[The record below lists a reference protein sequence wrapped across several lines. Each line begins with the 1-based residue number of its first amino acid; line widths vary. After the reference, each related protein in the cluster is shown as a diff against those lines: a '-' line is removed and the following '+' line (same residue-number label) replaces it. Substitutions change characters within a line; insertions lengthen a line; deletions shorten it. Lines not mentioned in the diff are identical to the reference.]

1 MRKRIIIIMFF
12 FAGLLFLVAGRVFY
26 LQVINSSHSG
36 QELAQKALKFRSQ
49 YLSAEEYYR
58 GEILDRNMLSLT
70 DSGIRPTLVAFPGSI
85 KNIDETCEKLEAILE
100 IPAQESEV
108 KISRSQ
114 EKLGRRTPL
123 ILKVNLTSEEVEKYR
138 ANKLPGLTVIPIKT
152 RYGPHSVAKHVVGY
166 VNSINAQK
174 WQELTQAKKTVET
187 NNFLATAYRLTDKI
201 GVAGLEGKHEE
212 VLKGSQ
218 PENRIIGFTDANG
231 RLLEGLG
238 YKIKK
243 EQADAWRNH
252 LILTIDRKY
261 QEIVE
266 RVMDKEIVRGAVV
279 VIDIP
284 TGDVLALASRPDF
297 DQNQVEK
304 YLGGVDE
311 LLDRTNRVVF
321 YPGSVFKIVVAA
333 GVLEENLVQPGEKL
347 VCTGTYVFP
356 DKTEINCLGEHGEI
370 NLQEAIAKSCNTT
383 FIQLGLRLGGT
394 KLLHYAQKLG
404 FEIKVNNQSP
414 PALLGNASLG
424 QQGVLV
430 SPLQIANLYATIGR
444 GGLYCPWRLVAQIRN
459 YQGDIIQE
467 FQPGIPKQVLK
478 PATCAFLKEALSEA
492 TRVGTGQQAWLEV
505 IGTAGKT
512 GTAQANKAGKV
523 IAWFAGF
530 TPLENPRLA
539 IVVMVE
545 EQKDDSRKNLRG
557 GEVAAPVFKEIAK
570 EILTLIEIV
579 NGNIFKYGVE

>member
-1 MRKRIIIIMFF
+1 MRKRIIITMFF
-12 FAGLLFLVAGRVFY
+12 FVSLLFLVAGRVFY
-26 LQVINSSHSG
+26 LQVVNGSHSG
-36 QELAQKALKFRSQ
+36 RELAQKALKFRSQ

-58 GEILDRNMLSLT
+58 GEILDRNMFSLT

-100 IPAQESEV
+100 IPAQESEAN
-108 KISRSQ
+108 IRRSR
-114 EKLGRRTPL
+114 ENYGRRTPL
-123 ILKVNLTSEEVEKYR
+123 ILKVNLTSEEVKKYQ
-138 ANKLPGLTVIPIKT
+138 ANKIPGLTVIPIKT
-152 RYGPHSVAKHVVGY
+152 RYGPNSVAKHVVGY

-174 WQELTQAKKTVET
+174 WQEFTQTKKTVET
-187 NNFLATAYRLTDKI
+187 NSFLATAYRLTDKI
-201 GVAGLEGKHEE
+201 GVAGLEGKYEE
-212 VLKGSQ
+212 ILKGSQ

-231 RLLEGLG
+231 KLLEGLG

-243 EQADAWRNH
+243 EQADVWRNH
-252 LILTIDRKY
+252 LILTVDRHY

-266 RVMDKEIVRGAVV
+266 RVMDEEIVRGAVV

-284 TGDVLALASRPDF
+284 TGDVLALASRPNF

-304 YLGGVDE
+304 YLSGVDE
-311 LLDRTNRVVF
+311 LLDRTNRVAF
-321 YPGSVFKIVVAA
+321 YPGSVFKMVAAA
-333 GVLEENLVQPGEKL
+333 GVLEENLVQTGEKFI
-347 VCTGTYVFP
+347 CTGTYIFP
-356 DKTEINCLGEHGEI
+356 DDTEINCLREHGEI
-370 NLQEAIAKSCNTT
+370 TLKEAIEKSCNTT
-383 FIQLGLRLGGT
+383 FIQLGLRLGSS
-394 KLLHYAQKLG
+394 KFLHYAKKLG

-467 FQPGIPKQVLK
+467 FQPAIPRQVLK
-478 PATCAFLKEALSEA
+478 PATCAFLKDALTEA
-492 TRVGTGQQAWLEV
+492 TRVGTGQQAWLEGK
-505 IGTAGKT
+505 GTAGKT
-512 GTAQANKAGKV
+512 GTAQANEAGKV

-539 IVVMVE
+539 IAVMVE
-545 EQKDDSRKNLRG
+545 EKKNDSRGDLRG

-570 EILTLIEIV
+570 EIFKLTEDS
-579 NGNIFKYGVE
+579 